1 MHSRRFSVAA
11 LLVLATAPLTACQ
24 GGGANAPS
32 FATGSAAPAVQI
44 SAAPS
49 AVTFSGT
56 GAAFAQ
62 TVTMT
67 SSVALPANAV
77 SVAAGSCGT
86 GPTAIVVFGTPSGS
100 GTTFSDVVTPQ
111 TAGTCTATVSSSAGG
126 SATVTFTVNSGSL
139 TVSQFVSPN
148 AASISITVVSVN
160 GSPPTAA
167 QAPVN
172 PTSIALSSAA
182 GGNCVVSGSGKTC
195 AVPLPVP
202 TGAVTYQFQFKDA
215 TARVLA
221 RSTATVTVVA
231 GAGNQNFPAVV
242 NGVVA
247 SVTVTLP
254 ATHAGTA
261 FSGPITVQAFD
272 ASGALI
278 VGSAA
283 YANAFTLTDSDASA
297 HTSLTNNGVTA
308 KTVTVLSPNDVVILN
323 YDGAAIP
330 PYTVTATIPP

>member
-1 MHSRRFSVAA
+1 M
-11 LLVLATAPLTACQ
+11 PLTACQ
-24 GGGANAPS
+24 GGGANPS
-32 FATGSAAPAVQI
+32 SFSTGNVAPAGLI

-49 AVTFSGT
+49 AITFSGA
-56 GAAFAQ
+56 GAAFAR
-62 TVTMT
+62 TVTIT
-67 SSVALPANAV
+67 SSVALPAGTV
-77 SVAAGSCGT
+77 SVAVASCGT
-86 GPTAIVVFGTPSGS
+86 GAAAIVTFGTPSGS

-111 TAGTCTATVSSSAGG
+111 NAGTCTATISSSAGG
-126 SATVTFTVNSGSL
+126 SATVTFTVNTGSV
-139 TVSQFVSPN
+139 TIAQFVSPN
-148 AASISITVVSVN
+148 SASISITVVSVN

-172 PTSIALSSAA
+172 PTSVALSTAS
-182 GGNCVVSGSGKTC
+182 GGNCVVSGSGETC
-195 AVPLPVP
+195 TVPLPVP
-202 TGAVTYQFQFKDA
+202 TGAVTYLFQLKDSA
-215 TARVLA
+215 SHVLG
-221 RSTATVTVVA
+221 RSTVNFTVP
-231 GAGNQNFPAVV
+231 GGSNQTFSAVV

-278 VGSAA
+278 VGSAQ
-283 YANAFTLTDSDASA
+283 YANAFTLTDSDTTA

-308 KTVTVLSPNDVVILN
+308 KTVTVLGPNDVVILN